1 MKGSQLN
8 DWRTVQIFISP
19 TGVHEV
25 QLRPDSDEPRC
36 NCASYKIRNSCKHT
50 KFIQARMAEND
61 GHYAILVPENV
72 PDAPVML
79 PLNVPDV
86 AVICP
91 FAAIF
96 KTLFAVPPV

>member
-36 NCASYKIRNSCKHT
+36 NCASYKIRASCKHT

-61 GHYAILVPENV
+61 GLYAILVPENG
-72 PDAPVML
+72 PEELAE
-79 PLNVPDV
+79 
-86 AVICP
+86 
-91 FAAIF
+91 AANADPIKF
-96 KTLFAVPPV
+96 REFVLKYARVEIL